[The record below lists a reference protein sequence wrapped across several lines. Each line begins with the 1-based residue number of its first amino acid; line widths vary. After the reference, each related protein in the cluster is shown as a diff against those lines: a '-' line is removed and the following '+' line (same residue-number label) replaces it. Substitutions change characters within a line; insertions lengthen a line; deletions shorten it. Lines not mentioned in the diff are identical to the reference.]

1 MARKN
6 NQKVFLEKQIDLFG
20 ETQPVDLPAEPVV
33 NTSVEILTE
42 IVVEPVA
49 ETPVENIATVIVEPI
64 VEASVEIPTEVVVE
78 TPVETVAEVDSD
90 VNVEVTTALDKIL
103 DSLPATESFDYD
115 SISTKMT
122 LDDFQGTA
130 HYDDRYVAISNNG
143 LKANGFTYE
152 KDEDFILSIPF
163 DIAIDHNSV
172 KEAFKDRTVYLQRL
186 SNVDSSDETLYIQ
199 KNITMYDRFL
209 VLRERTLQNDSKT
222 KEVNKR
228 ELDELTTLLIKESAS
243 DEDLSDSSTISVGTT
258 SKVRK
263 EVAPK
268 KKEKKPKN
276 VPSNETEAEKELRE
290 MFDKENNSKP
300 EKSKKVKNKI

>member
-6 NQKVFLEKQIDLFG
+6 NQKDFLEKQIDLFG
-20 ETQPVDLPAEPVV
+20 ENQPVDVPAEPVV
-33 NTSVEILTE
+33 NTSVEPLTE
-42 IVVEPVA
+42 TVVE
-49 ETPVENIATVIVEPI
+49 THVENVATVVVDPI
-64 VEASVEIPTEVVVE
+64 VEDSVEISTEVVVE
-78 TPVETVAEVDSD
+78 TPVETVAEVDND

-103 DSLPATESFDYD
+103 DSLPETQSFDYD
-115 SISTKMT
+115 SILTKMT

-143 LKANGFTYE
+143 LKADGFTYE
-152 KDEDFILSIPF
+152 KDQDFILSIPF

-228 ELDELTTLLIKESAS
+228 ELDELTTLLIKDSAS

-258 SKVRK
+258 SKARK
-263 EVAPK
+263 EVVAQK
-268 KKEKKPKN
+268 RVKKEKP
-276 VPSNETEAEKELRE
+276 ETEDEKALRE
-290 MFDKENNSKP
+290 LLEQDGEDELENVSKVKT
-300 EKSKKVKNKI
+300 KSSKNKI